1 MASTHPVPICKHTFR
16 WKEFWKFPPW
26 LCPSLL
32 SIRWAFFTVH
42 ITLHLL
48 NRHFAVFWRYL
59 CPFSL
64 TRKCK
69 RAGTMGLISFI
80 FQNAKPEFGALEMH
94 PWGVFQAREYTQL
107 NPWVPLWTIEMCK
120 LGIFIY
126 ASTIRC
132 VFLPH
137 ILQAASW
144 KPSAVVKTARQP
156 GSFQQ

>member
-1 MASTHPVPICKHTFR
+1 MGRANSLSQILRVSASSPFAETNINNCQVKGDIFMGWRLPTPCPFANTPFIEKNF
-16 WKEFWKFPPW
+16 ESSLPG

-32 SIRWAFFTVH
+32 SIPWAFFTVH

-107 NPWVPLWTIEMCK
+107 NPWVPL
-120 LGIFIY
+120 
-126 ASTIRC
+126 
-132 VFLPH
+132 
-137 ILQAASW
+137 
-144 KPSAVVKTARQP
+144 
-156 GSFQQ
+156 